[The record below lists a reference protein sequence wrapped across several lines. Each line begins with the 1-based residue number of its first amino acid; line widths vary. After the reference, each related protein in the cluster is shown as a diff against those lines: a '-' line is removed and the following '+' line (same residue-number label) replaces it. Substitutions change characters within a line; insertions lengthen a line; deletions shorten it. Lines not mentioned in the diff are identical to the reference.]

1 MSATM
6 IIIISISILLVLLMS
21 GCPIFLCMGIAG
33 GLGIFLY
40 SGISGLSVLQTT
52 VFGALSKFTLVA
64 APLFILMGE
73 IIFKSGISK
82 DLYEAFNR
90 ILRRVPGGIAIATVF
105 ASAIFG
111 ALCGI
116 SIAAV
121 ASIGVIAL
129 SEMLKRGYD
138 PKLAAGAVCAPG
150 ALAMLIPPSLL
161 FILYGEVAG
170 VSVAKLFIAGI
181 LPGILLAGLMCLY
194 ILIRVIISSRGA
206 ARDTAEEALSSSGTK
221 TINILIRL
229 WAPVALITLVLG
241 SIYIGIATP
250 TESAALGV
258 VGAYFIAFI
267 VYRSLNWNSFL
278 DTLANSARV
287 TGTIL
292 MVFVGAVVF
301 TQFLNIL
308 RVPDSFAQFVASL
321 HVSPF
326 VTMLSIQ
333 FMLLVLGM
341 FVDGAS
347 MIMITTPILLPI
359 VLSQNWNPI
368 WFGVLMI
375 TNIEMA
381 VITPPVGLNLYTL
394 ATVSDDVSMETILKG
409 TLPYVLV
416 IFLGLL
422 ILMTFPQISLWLPG
436 LMR

>member
-1 MSATM
+1 
-6 IIIISISILLVLLMS
+6 
-21 GCPIFLCMGIAG
+21 MGIAG